1 MIEDTGSVDGLESQ
15 VLVVEMTDKQ
25 TLGGEGVRLDI
36 DVGSRDASQE
46 ARLSDVRETADDQ
59 CARVGVD
66 GRQTTKM
73 LSNLVQVEERVLQS
87 LDNGGHATQRGPL
100 ELLALEE
107 RLSVLEKSDV
117 ISGNG
122 LDQMFRSRKLT
133 QGDPEMVGIVEGV
146 EQILV
151 EGVDV
156 LQAREAVED
165 GAKLLGEGLLGELDF
180 SGVEAYESVSANRSC
195 WRERAPYLGYG

>member
-66 GRQTTKM
+66 SRQTTKM
-73 LSNLVQVEERVLQS
+73 LSNLVQVEERVFQS
-87 LDNGGHATQRGPL
+87 LDNSGHATQRGPL

-107 RLSVLEKSDV
+107 GLSVLEKSDV

-122 LDQMFRSRKLT
+122 LDQVFRSRKLT

-151 EGVDV
+151 ERVDV

-165 GAKLLGEGLLGELDF
+165 GAKLLREGLLGKLDF
-180 SGVEAYESVSANRSC
+180 SGVEACEDVSANRSC